1 MLYDRLKVFI
11 LLKRQYF
18 LNFSYE
24 DMYSGNNKGNN
35 LFVRHEA
42 NGQDFEFS
50 DDRFGI
56 KARMEG
62 STYKPILHLSI
73 APLHNDELGNYVARA
88 RFYVIIRK
96 FFYFNVL
103 YMSSS

>member
-1 MLYDRLKVFI
+1 M
-11 LLKRQYF
+11 
-18 LNFSYE
+18 
-24 DMYSGNNKGNN
+24 
-35 LFVRHEA
+35 RHEA

-73 APLHNDELGNYVARA
+73 APLHNDELGNVQ
-88 RFYVIIRK
+88 
-96 FFYFNVL
+96 L
-103 YMSSS
+103 